1 MLRVTGELNPLQ
13 GGLPIMPEMNL
24 EVALQPRMIQFSLAP
39 AYQPSRTPE
48 ERNRRS
54 IYAYRVRGLPDPFLE
69 TLNQPNQNDSCENR
83 DAASV
88 SPQAFTLLNSD
99 VVTDRSI
106 AFALRVEKEATAL
119 PEQVKRAVQLA
130 FGRAPSAEEARR
142 MTAYVRKMRGYH
154 RGTKPEPVTY
164 PTRITRY
171 LVEEFSGEPF
181 EYEEIL
187 PAFENYVPDKKAA
200 DVESDTRALADL
212 CLLLF
217 NSHEFVFVY

>member
-1 MLRVTGELNPLQ
+1 
-13 GGLPIMPEMNL
+13 
-24 EVALQPRMIQFSLAP
+24 
-39 AYQPSRTPE
+39 
-48 ERNRRS
+48 
-54 IYAYRVRGLPDPFLE
+54 
-69 TLNQPNQNDSCENR
+69 
-83 DAASV
+83 
-88 SPQAFTLLNSD
+88 
-99 VVTDRSI
+99 
-106 AFALRVEKEATAL
+106 
-119 PEQVKRAVQLA
+119 
-130 FGRAPSAEEARR
+130 

-164 PTRITRY
+164 PTRITRS